1 MPIDSAK
8 FLKISDTLR
17 QYRRAELKDFE
28 DDLGVDPLK
37 KLYCDPLPGDGILNT
52 VMSSNT
58 TFVLGRKGTG
68 KSTVFARAQSIYREG
83 KNVIPIYIDV
93 KTLNDLASN
102 REGFATIIEP
112 GVDGSVLQAHLLRK
126 KFLSSVVSEI
136 IASISKICDEMS
148 LWDRWSGK
156 KRTLEELKNSFEGFR
171 RELSKQQFEQTEI
184 PVLRTITHYSK
195 SRRSAEEASEVSANA
210 NAKVNLIKPSAD
222 AGLST
227 RDFDKTLEDTEL
239 YKEYS
244 DIVFCNFPFSK
255 LLDDIK
261 DLLSEAGLKKL
272 VIFFDDFSELNYID
286 QKLFVDVIL
295 SPLNNSSQ
303 EMVKLKVAGYPGRV
317 YYGKIDSTKV
327 DTIHLDF
334 SELYEASEVQIMEAS
349 AQAYTRR
356 LLEARFTAFKCNVED
371 YFDTSSAE
379 MDDYYRTLFQ
389 ATFNVPRLMGA
400 VLHICYL
407 DVVSKGRPVTLS
419 SIRLASRKHYENT
432 ISQYFDR
439 MNRFALE
446 PYENKVDRQ
455 NQRRLLDSI
464 VEKARDVRN
473 GIVRGQIGGSYFA
486 DLSSPPVSHFSVSA
500 SLADVFSSL
509 EANFFLSRYKDTRDK
524 NGKTATVYALTMGLT
539 ELERLNW
546 GYPDGRQYRNY
557 FVQRC
562 FDYNI
567 LIHNFLTQNKTIRCD
582 SCGASFSMEQ
592 KEHFE
597 FFRWTCPEC
606 KEGRCAVT
614 NLAGDLEDLADI
626 ATEEVQ
632 LEPVELE
639 ILETLQSEGREL
651 AAGEISAAIDTTY
664 QLVGRRTS
672 KLRDKGLVVKEMDK
686 RDDRMK
692 SAISQRAKDTYFA
705 S

>member
-28 DDLGVDPLK
+28 EDLGADPLK
-37 KLYCDPLPGDGILNT
+37 KLYCDPLPGDSILNT
-52 VMSSNT
+52 VTSSNT
-58 TFVLGRKGTG
+58 TFILGRKGTG
-68 KSTVFARAQSIYREG
+68 KSTVIARAQSIYREG
-83 KNVIPIYIDV
+83 KSVIPIYIDV
-93 KTLNDLASN
+93 KSLNDLAAN
-102 REGFATIIEP
+102 REGFMVNVEHGI
-112 GVDGSVLQAHLLRK
+112 DGSVLHAHLLRK

-136 IASISKICDEMS
+136 IASISRMCDEMS

-156 KRTLEELKNSFEGFR
+156 KRSLEDLKRSFEDFR
-171 RELSKQQFEQTEI
+171 ENLSTQKFEKTEI
-184 PVLRTITHYSK
+184 PILQNITNS
-195 SRRSAEEASEVSANA
+195 SRSRQSAEESSEKSANA
-210 NAKVNLIKPSAD
+210 NAKVGLMKSALE
-222 AGLST
+222 AGLSGK
-227 RDFDKTLEDTEL
+227 DFDKSLEDTEL

-244 DIVFCNFPFSK
+244 DVVFCNFPFSK

-261 DLLSEAGLKKL
+261 DLLTEAGMRKI

-327 DTIHLDF
+327 DTIYLDF
-334 SELYEASEVQIMEAS
+334 SELYEASEVQTMEAS
-349 AQAYTRR
+349 AQDYTKR
-356 LLEARFTAFKCNVED
+356 LLEARFTAFKCRIDD
-371 YFDTSSAE
+371 YFDTSAYSME
-379 MDDYYRTLFQ
+379 DYYRTLFQ

-400 VLHICYL
+400 ILHICYL
-407 DVVSKGRPVTLS
+407 DVISKGKPVTLS
-419 SIRLASRKHYENT
+419 SIKLASRKHYENT

-439 MNRFALE
+439 LNRFALE
-446 PYENKVDRQ
+446 PFENKVDRQ
-455 NQRRLLDSI
+455 NQKRLLESI
-464 VEKARDVRN
+464 IEKARDVRN
-473 GIVRGQIGGSYFA
+473 GIVRGQIGGSYFS
-486 DLSSPPVSHFSVSA
+486 DLSSPPVSHFSVS
-500 SLADVFSSL
+500 SNLADIFSSL

-524 NGKTATVYALTMGLT
+524 NGKAATVYALTMGLT
-539 ELERLNW
+539 ELERLSW
-546 GYPDGRQYRNY
+546 GYPEGRQYRNY

-567 LIHNFLTQNKTIRCD
+567 LVHNFLTQNKTIRCD

-597 FFRWTCPEC
+597 FFKWICPEC
-606 KEGRCAVT
+606 KDGRCAVT
-614 NLAGDLEDLADI
+614 NLAGDLEELADI
-626 ATEEVQ
+626 AKEEVQ

-651 AAGEISAAIDTTY
+651 AAGEISASIDTTY

-672 KLRDKGLVVKEMDK
+672 KLRDKGLVIKERDK
-686 RDDRMK
+686 GDDRMR
-692 SAISQRAKDTYFA
+692 SAISQRAKDTYF
-705 S
+705 SS